1 MIDKLTQTKHVL
13 VENDLQA
20 FDSSYFRGWSYFLD
34 SDDTQNYFVF
44 QLIFRY
50 FKRND
55 YVLEWRSKGL
65 SGESV
70 KSLSATNN
78 IIDPLSDYLGAK

>member
-1 MIDKLTQTKHVL
+1 M
-13 VENDLQA
+13 
-20 FDSSYFRGWSYFLD
+20 D